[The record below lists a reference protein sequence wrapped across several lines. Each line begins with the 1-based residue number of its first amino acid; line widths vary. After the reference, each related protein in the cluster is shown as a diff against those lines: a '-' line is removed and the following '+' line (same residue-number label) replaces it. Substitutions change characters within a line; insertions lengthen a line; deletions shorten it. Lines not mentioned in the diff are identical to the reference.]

1 LCQGYLFN
9 IFPIPVLIAV
19 GVAGIAF
26 YLLRYTYIGRQ
37 IYAVGGNVEAARYS
51 GVSVDSRIILCYVVS
66 VVCASVVGML
76 QAARL
81 SLGHPGS
88 GEGYELLAITACILG
103 GVSFMGGQG
112 GIIGIVLGALLMG
125 TLQNLLVMVNV
136 NPYWHK
142 VVISLV
148 LLAAITVDYARRRQR
163 V

>member
-1 LCQGYLFN
+1 
-9 IFPIPVLIAV
+9 
-19 GVAGIAF
+19 
-26 YLLRYTYIGRQ
+26 
-37 IYAVGGNVEAARYS
+37 
-51 GVSVDSRIILCYVVS
+51 

-112 GIIGIVLGALLMG
+112 GVIGIVLGALLMG

-136 NPYWHK
+136 NPYWHR
-142 VVISLV
+142 VVISGV
-148 LLAAITVDYARRRQR
+148 LLAAITIDYARRRQR